1 MCFLFGPPIAFPH
14 SVSGLN
20 EPPFSMPS
28 IGLRFGGLTEDW
40 KKVKPTALI
49 ATTTRWFPT
58 ARLAVALVKAGF
70 TVDAVCPSQ
79 HPLSETDAL
88 GRIYR
93 YAGLDALTS
102 FADAITAA
110 RPDVIVPGDDLAT
123 QHLHRLY
130 DESRR
135 KGGAGEA
142 ACSLIERSLGAP
154 ENFAILYAR
163 SKFID
168 MAREEG
174 VRAPNTR
181 VLRDSGDLK
190 EWIAE
195 NGFPVVLKA
204 DFSSGGDGVRV
215 VHSLEDAE
223 RALKVLQA
231 PPLLLRAAKR
241 ALLDR
246 DTTLV
251 WPSLL
256 RRRSVVNA
264 QSFVAGRE
272 ATSAIACWKGEVLA
286 GLHFEVIH
294 KGVSSGPATVLRLID
309 NADMSIAAERMAR
322 RLNLSGLH
330 GFDFMLESQTGNAYL
345 IEINPRSTQVG
356 HLTLGLGRDIPA
368 ALYSAVSGQPAC
380 PATKI
385 TNDDTIALFPQEWI
399 RDPSS
404 TFLRS
409 AYHDVPWDKPELIR
423 ACVRARRKQNAW
435 YSQQS
440 RLQAFSMARLA
451 RP

>member
-1 MCFLFGPPIAFPH
+1 
-14 SVSGLN
+14 VSA
-20 EPPFSMPS
+20 
-28 IGLRFGGLTEDW
+28 
-40 KKVKPTALI
+40 VKPTVLI

-58 ARLAVALVKAGF
+58 ARLAVALVNTGF

-79 HPLSETDAL
+79 HPLGKTDVL
-88 GRIYR
+88 RRMYR
-93 YAGLDALTS
+93 YHGLDALTS
-102 FADAITAA
+102 FADAISTAK
-110 RPDVIVPGDDLAT
+110 PDVIVPGDDLAT

-130 DESRR
+130 DDERR
-135 KGGAGEA
+135 KGEAGEA
-142 ACSLIERSLGAP
+142 ICSLIKRSLGAP
-154 ENFAILYAR
+154 ENFAVLYAR
-163 SKFID
+163 SKFIEL
-168 MAREEG
+168 AQEEG
-174 VRAPNTR
+174 IRAPKTQ
-181 VLRDSGDLK
+181 VVRDSSDLEK
-190 EWIAE
+190 WIAE
-195 NGFPVVLKA
+195 TGFPVVLKA

-215 VHSLEDAE
+215 VRTLEDAK
-223 RALKVLQA
+223 RALKILQA

-241 ALLDR
+241 ALIDR

-264 QSFVAGRE
+264 QSFVQGRE
-272 ATSAIACWKGEVLA
+272 ATSAIACWKGEILA
-286 GLHFEVIH
+286 SLHFEVIH

-309 NADMSIAAERMAR
+309 NADMNIAAERMAR

-330 GFDFMLESQTGNAYL
+330 GFDFMLESQTGNAHL

-368 ALYSAVSGQPAC
+368 GLYSAVSGRPAC

-399 RDPSS
+399 RDPAS
-404 TFLRS
+404 TFLQS

-423 ACVRARRKQNAW
+423 ACVRARRKQHAW

-440 RLQAFSMARLA
+440 RLQAFSMARLP